1 MAVLERTLLL
11 KRSHHCGE
19 LSLADIGRTVTLAGW
34 VASRRDHGGV
44 MFIDLRDR
52 YGLTQIV
59 FDSEQHPLVHQL
71 ADRLRNE
78 YVVSVKGVVTSRPE
92 GSANPHIS
100 TGAVELRVTELVIL
114 NEAKPLPFAPDDTV
128 TTSEALRLK
137 HRYLD
142 LRRPKMQ
149 ELLQLRSQ
157 VSHLVRQYL
166 HDNQFLEVETP
177 ILTKSTPEGAR
188 DYLVPSRVNPGEF
201 FALPQSPQLFKQIL
215 MIGGTDRYFQIAR
228 CFRDEDLRLDRQPEF
243 TQIDLEMSFVD
254 QEDIMQLIE
263 HMVRLVF
270 KETRNI
276 DLPIPMPRLSFE
288 EAMRRYGTDKP
299 DLRFDLQLQDLS
311 HFAETCDFKVFRTA
325 VESGGMVK
333 ALIIPGGNTF
343 TRNRIDNLIDTAKEF
358 GAKGLAWIKIN
369 AEGSLDSSIA
379 KFFDSQFLH
388 EALPSAHP
396 GDLII
401 FVADQPPIVHQV
413 LGRLRVLLGE
423 ELQLIDRNRWEPLW
437 VLDFP
442 MFEFDVAAK
451 RYVALHHPFTA
462 PHTQDMPLLETDPL
476 QVRTQAYDL
485 VLNGFELGGG
495 SIRIHSPQVQSK
507 VFDLLNIS
515 KTEAREKF
523 GFLLDALESGAPPHG
538 GIALGLD
545 RLVMLLGKTESIR
558 EVIPFPKTQKA
569 QCLMTEAPSPVT
581 PEQLQELSIRTIAK
595 KPDKPQPL

>member
-1 MAVLERTLLL
+1 MYQVFERTHQV

-19 LSLADIGRTVTLAGW
+19 LSLANIGQTVTLAGW

-59 FDSEQHPLVHQL
+59 FDSEHHPAVHQL

-78 YVVSVKGVVTSRPE
+78 YVVAVSGVVTVRPE
-92 GSANPHIS
+92 GSANPHLP
-100 TGAVELRVTELVIL
+100 TGAIEIRAMSLVIL
-114 NEAKPLPFAPDDTV
+114 NEAKPLPFALDDTV
-128 TTSEALRLK
+128 TTSETLRLK

-142 LRRPKMQ
+142 LRRPRMQ

-166 HDNQFLEVETP
+166 HDNQFIEVETP

-243 TQIDLEMSFVD
+243 TQIDVEMSFVD

-263 HMVRLVF
+263 HLLRLVF
-270 KETRNI
+270 KETKNI
-276 DLPIPMPRLSFE
+276 DLPAPLPRLSFE
-288 EAMRRYGTDKP
+288 ESMTRYGTDKP
-299 DLRFDLQLQDLS
+299 DLRFDLELQDLS
-311 HFAETCDFKVFRTA
+311 QFAKTCDFKVFRSA
-325 VESGGMVK
+325 VESGGIVN
-333 ALIIPGGNTF
+333 ALVIPGGNTF
-343 TRNRIDNLIDTAKEF
+343 TRNRIDTLIDTAKEF
-358 GAKGLAWIKIN
+358 GARGLAWVKIN
-369 AEGSLDSSIA
+369 EEGNLDSSIA
-379 KFFDSQFLH
+379 KFFNAQVLRK
-388 EALPSAHP
+388 ALPGAQP
-396 GDLII
+396 GDLLI
-401 FVADQPPIVHQV
+401 FVADRAPIVQQV
-413 LGRLRVLLGE
+413 LGRLRLLLGE
-423 ELQLIDRNRWEPLW
+423 ELQLVDRNRWEPLW
-437 VLDFP
+437 VMDFP
-442 MFEFDVAAK
+442 MFEYDNATK
-451 RYVALHHPFTA
+451 RLVALHHPFTS
-462 PHTQDMPLLETDPL
+462 PHTEDLPLLETDPL
-476 QVRTQAYDL
+476 GVRTQAYDL

-495 SIRIHSPQVQSK
+495 SIRIHTPQVQSK
-507 VFDLLNIS
+507 IFDLLNIS

-558 EVIPFPKTQKA
+558 EVIPFPKTQKV

-581 PEQLQELSIRTIAK
+581 SEQLQELSIRTTAK
-595 KPDKPQPL
+595 KPDSSL